1 MVEKGMSATYR
12 ENENLTASGQN
23 LFTKDWTTESRLVN
37 MNSAIVAETNH
48 NPLVETGIKQ

>member
-23 LFTKDWTTESRLVN
+23 LFTKDWTTENRLVN

>member
-1 MVEKGMSATYR
+1 MSATHG

-23 LFTKDWTTESRLVN
+23 LFTKGWTTENRLVN

-48 NPLVETGIKQ
+48 NPFVETGIK